1 MQIEGRVGSISAGVG
16 SVNVLTTCTD
26 GSLLVKC
33 VPGRYRP
40 AAIAGTLFS
49 IANQTP
55 IATSQ
60 SLDLSWTGLFV
71 LNPKDSGRNII
82 IHEFGWGADDVDANA
97 AVVGIATTYAD
108 DLIPSLTA
116 VPVMH
121 NTGAASAK
129 CGESGMLIAPVL
141 NRVYGT
147 VGKQVK
153 SGSRGVFHIDG
164 SLVLPQGRAVMSY
177 TSKALMAR
185 MIFYF
190 LWEEVSVC

>member
-1 MQIEGRVGSISAGVG
+1 MQVEGRVGSIAASVG

-40 AAIAGTLFS
+40 AALAGTLFS
-49 IANQTP
+49 IANQAP
-55 IATSQ
+55 LATSQ
-60 SLDLSWTGLFV
+60 GLSPAWMGLFV
-71 LNPKDSGRNII
+71 LNPSDSGRNII
-82 IHEFGWGADDVDANA
+82 IHEFGWGADKSDTNA
-97 AVVGIATTYAD
+97 AIVGIGTTYAD
-108 DLIPSLTA
+108 NMVPSLKA
-116 VPVMH
+116 VPVMY

-129 CGESGMLIAPVL
+129 CGESGVLIDPLL

-147 VGKQVK
+147 VGKQIK
-153 SGSRGVFHIDG
+153 AGSRGVFHIDG
-164 SLVLPQGRAVMSY
+164 SLILPPNRAIISY
-177 TSKALMAR
+177 TSAALLAR